1 MAKNPVI
8 LMRTINL
15 TIILSALILLP
26 VLASSDEVD
35 LESEKSNLI
44 KCSAYHLKAK
54 LNNQYS
60 NKEKYEY
67 HEKYFDTLNEKFL
80 SISPNSSQAGFIL
93 SATSVIESW
102 SYIAQEK
109 GQRYANM
116 KIENEYKDLCNS
128 ILTK

>member
-116 KIENEYKDLCNS
+116 KIETKYKALCNS

>member
-1 MAKNPVI
+1 MSNLIQICCI
-8 LMRTINL
+8 LL
-15 TIILSALILLP
+15 IILP
-26 VLASSDEVD
+26 VLASSDEV
-35 LESEKSNLI
+35 ESKIERNNII

-60 NKEKYEY
+60 NKAKYEY
-67 HEKYFDTLNEKFL
+67 HEKYFDTLNKKFL

-109 GQRYANM
+109 GQHFANM
-116 KIENEYKDLCNS
+116 KIESEYKDLCNS
-128 ILTK
+128 ILNK